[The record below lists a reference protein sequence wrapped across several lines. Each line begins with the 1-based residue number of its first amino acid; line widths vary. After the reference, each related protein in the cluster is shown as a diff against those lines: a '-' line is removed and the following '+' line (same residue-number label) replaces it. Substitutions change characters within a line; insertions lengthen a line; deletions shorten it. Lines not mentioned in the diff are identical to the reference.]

1 MREQFSFQTFDDPVD
16 ISFAAT
22 QNPPIHTFTN
32 LLGINNEGLIAGF
45 YGSGNAGD
53 PNQGF
58 LLTPT
63 GTGTF
68 TPEDFPPTSQNPA
81 LQPQVLQT
89 QLTGLNENGTV
100 VGYFY
105 NTNNGVPVDNQ
116 FGFFEK
122 DGVFTEVNNPNTPAS
137 SAIPTRNLGY

>member
-1 MREQFSFQTFDDPVD
+1 MATTYSFETFDDPAD
-16 ISFAAT
+16 PNT
-22 QNPPIHTFTN
+22 PTFTN
-32 LLGINNEGLIAGF
+32 LLGINEKGLIAGF

-68 TPEDFPPTSQNPA
+68 TPEDFPATSQNPVTGD
-81 LQPQVLQT
+81 QVLQT
-89 QLTGLNENGTV
+89 QMTGLNNKGVE

-105 NTNNGVPVDNQ
+105 NTN
-116 FGFFEK
+116 
-122 DGVFTEVNNPNTPAS
+122 
-137 SAIPTRNLGY
+137 